1 MKRHKKIGTIFLA
14 QNTRLKLRLIP
25 WIKTTNGCVWLASM
39 AVSLSNR
46 QINDWMNRRKNKR
59 VRQLDSS
66 LTGKFGPK
74 AQAFAI
80 RQVRK
85 WILELPPGDS
95 ICLKCESAVPDK
107 QFQIWKNWFL
117 RHEDSKWE
125 ISDEHQS
132 FFFYKSILVE

>member
-1 MKRHKKIGTIFLA
+1 
-14 QNTRLKLRLIP
+14 
-25 WIKTTNGCVWLASM
+25 
-39 AVSLSNR
+39 
-46 QINDWMNRRKNKR
+46 MNRRKNKR

-74 AQAFAI
+74 AQVFAI

-125 ISDEHQS
+125 MSDEHQS